1 MSNFIVSARKYRP
14 TRFDDVVGQ
23 SHVSQTLKNALR
35 NNQVAHAFL
44 FCGPRGVGK
53 TTNARILA
61 KILNCTDRTPDF
73 EACNECNSCKAF
85 NQNASFNIFELD
97 AASNNSVE
105 SIRSLVEQTR
115 IPPQQGQYKVFIIDE
130 VHMLSQSAFNAF
142 LKTLEEPPPHAIF
155 ILATTEKFK
164 IIPTILSR
172 CQIFDFRRIQV
183 PDIVAHLQKIC
194 NAEKIEADS
203 DALYII
209 AQKADGSL
217 RDALSIFDRLSSVS
231 DDKKILYAD
240 VVENLNL
247 LDYDYFFKITDAL
260 LSEDLPT
267 VLNVFDDIL
276 KKGFEGDT
284 FINGLAEHFRQLLVV
299 KDTQTISL
307 VEGGAD
313 LKKRYTQQAQLTP
326 VSFLLT
332 ALSLCNDCDINYK
345 QARQKRLHVEMA
357 LIKMLYIN
365 RVVDVAKEENYTK
378 KPETISQKNNQS
390 SISAESTPVYNTTTP
405 PKTVNVAPK
414 VEKKINVPAT
424 SSAGSAPSQDEGL
437 KPAAT
442 IAMMPTS
449 VLSSSRIGSI
459 EAIAAMIE
467 EEERILSNTV
477 SRLNEV
483 NLRDTWNKYAE
494 SHESPSTKSA
504 MLQAVLLLED
514 KKVIAKTGTE
524 FYRGM
529 ILSESRLSDFLRFDL
544 SEPSLLLEIQMDISL
559 APQVENEPVSQIR
572 KYISPREK
580 LKLMMKVNPLVKD
593 LAFKLDLKPD
603 EG

>member
-14 TRFDDVVGQ
+14 ARFDDVVGQ

-61 KILNCTDRTPDF
+61 KILNCTNRTPDF
-73 EACNECNSCKAF
+73 EACNTCDSCKAF

-130 VHMLSQSAFNAF
+130 VHMLSQAAFNAF

-194 NAEKIEADS
+194 DAENIKADN

-276 KKGFEGDT
+276 KKGFEGDI

-299 KDTQTISL
+299 KDSQTMQL
-307 VEGGAD
+307 LEGGAA
-313 LKKRYTQQAQLTP
+313 LKKRYTQQAELTP

-332 ALSLCNDCDINYK
+332 ALNLCNECDINYK

-365 RVVDVAKEENYTK
+365 RVVDGSKEGNDIKKSEPAK
-378 KPETISQKNNQS
+378 QKNTPTLA
-390 SISAESTPVYNTTTP
+390 AENPPIYNSPIT
-405 PKTVNVAPK
+405 PKTVNATTRQ
-414 VEKKINVPAT
+414 EKKGNAPENNV
-424 SSAGSAPSQDEGL
+424 GSAPSQDEGL

-442 IAMMPTS
+442 ISTMPIS

-467 EEERILSNTV
+467 EEERLIANTV
-477 SRLNEV
+477 SRLNVE
-483 NLRDTWNKYAE
+483 NLRETWNKYAE
-494 SHESPSTKSA
+494 SHESPSTKAA
-504 MLQAVLLLED
+504 MLNAELVLED
-514 KKVIAKTGTE
+514 KKVIARTGTE
-524 FYRGM
+524 LYKGM
-529 ILSESRLSDFLRFDL
+529 IVSESRLSDFLRFDL
-544 SEPSLLLEIQMDISL
+544 SEPGLLLEVQINIAL
-559 APQVENEPVSQIR
+559 APQVENEPISQIR
-572 KYISPREK
+572 KYLSPREK

-593 LAFKLDLKPD
+593 LAFRLDLKPD